1 MSKDIHLTKKK
12 EIHIFSHIFFII
24 VSAIMILPLLLVL
37 SVSFSDEMDIA
48 KYGYRLIPKNF
59 SIEAYSYLFKN
70 PDAIINGY
78 IVTIFISVVTMVLSV
93 LLMSMIAYALS
104 RDIMM
109 FKSGISFYLYFT
121 MLFGGG
127 MVPTYI
133 LMTQYLRLTDNI
145 LVYILPALVNPWYV
159 FMMRTY
165 MRDLPGALVES
176 AYIDGANEYTIYFRI
191 ILPLS
196 LPALATIG
204 LFVFLNQWNS
214 WYPSLLY
221 INNPKL
227 HTLQYQ
233 LQRIMQN
240 IQLLQQESMGF
251 EGMLSRKDIPSETVR
266 MAMVIVVAGPAL
278 VIFPFFQKYFV
289 EGLTVGSVKG

>member
-1 MSKDIHLTKKK
+1 MNLTKKK
-12 EIHIFSHIFFII
+12 ERHIFSHIFFII

-48 KYGYRLIPKNF
+48 KYGYKLIPMNF
-59 SIEAYSYLFKN
+59 STEAYRYLFNN
-70 PDAIINGY
+70 PGAIINGY
-78 IVTIFISVVTMVLSV
+78 MVTIFISVVTMVVSV

-133 LMTQYLRLTDNI
+133 LMTQYLHLTDNI
-145 LVYILPALVNPWYV
+145 LVYILPALISPWYV

-240 IQLLQQESMGF
+240 IQLLQQESVGF